1 MNYTICAACEYRTV
15 CKDVRDYRKKCRY
28 WVLDEGKNRTPEDL
42 RARLK
47 DNQSDIVKVA
57 RAFLGVFGGALWL
70 ACGMLY
76 ATVENTTAAS
86 VLGICWL
93 IGLAAV
99 SIAFV
104 AFLVWA
110 IVTLIRKR

>member
-1 MNYTICAACEYRTV
+1 MNNTICAACEYRTV

-28 WVLDEGKNRTPEDL
+28 WVLDEGKDRTPEDL

-57 RAFLGVFGGALWL
+57 RAFLGVFSGALWIM
-70 ACGMLY
+70 CGMLY
-76 ATVENTTAAS
+76 TTVENAIAAS
-86 VLGICWL
+86 ILEIYWL
-93 IGLAAV
+93 IGLAVV
-99 SIAFV
+99 SIVFV
-104 AFLVWA
+104 AFIVWT